1 MVCGCL
7 FSRRPPRRSRR
18 RLGRQRTAIGAER
31 FRRGILLLRRP
42 VLPPVHRPVFT
53 FHHVVGFG
61 ALVLCVGGNGII
73 HSAHKAIQ
81 GDDCRPRRSSRL
93 RFPWLTPIRN
103 SFELRC
109 LYRLRS
115 YFGPRTCG
123 RGITNSS
130 KHFGALNQGFPFS
143 FLQCRQGNMGGE
155 GLRDA
160 PEYKL
165 IGCIQDHHQR
175 NHLQGPEGDSGR

>member
-31 FRRGILLLRRP
+31 FRRGILLLSRP
-42 VLPPVHRPVFT
+42 VLPPVHRPVFA

-103 SFELRC
+103 SFELRG
-109 LYRLRS
+109 LHRRP

-123 RGITNSS
+123 GGITNVIEVG
-130 KHFGALNQGFPFS
+130 GALNQGFPISLLYWRPVHS
-143 FLQCRQGNMGGE
+143 FCS
-155 GLRDA
+155 A
-160 PEYKL
+160 P
-165 IGCIQDHHQR
+165 R
-175 NHLQGPEGDSGR
+175 T

>member
-81 GDDCRPRRSSRL
+81 GDDCCPRQSSR
-93 RFPWLTPIRN
+93 
-103 SFELRC
+103 S
-109 LYRLRS
+109 
-115 YFGPRTCG
+115 
-123 RGITNSS
+123 
-130 KHFGALNQGFPFS
+130 GFP
-143 FLQCRQGNMGGE
+143 
-155 GLRDA
+155 
-160 PEYKL
+160 
-165 IGCIQDHHQR
+165 
-175 NHLQGPEGDSGR
+175 DSPLSGTLLSYGASTFARTSDRGHVAEV

>member
-1 MVCGCL
+1 MCSV
-7 FSRRPPRRSRR
+7 SPPVEPLVAPLSCAPTSSAPASPPVFTILDGNRWCVDVSFPDGPPAAPGAD
-18 RLGRQRTAIGAER
+18 LGVSG
-31 FRRGILLLRRP
+31 
-42 VLPPVHRPVFT
+42 PPSGPSVSAGVHRPVFA

-130 KHFGALNQGFPFS
+130 KHRGALNQGFPFS
-143 FLQCRQGNMGGE
+143 LLQCRQD
-155 GLRDA
+155 RA
-160 PEYKL
+160 PT
-165 IGCIQDHHQR
+165 
-175 NHLQGPEGDSGR
+175 